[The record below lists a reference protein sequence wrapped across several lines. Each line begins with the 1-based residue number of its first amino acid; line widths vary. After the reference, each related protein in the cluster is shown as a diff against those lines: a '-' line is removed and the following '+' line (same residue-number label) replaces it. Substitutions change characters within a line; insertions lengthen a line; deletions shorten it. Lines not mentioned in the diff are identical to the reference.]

1 MKLACSSSV
10 LFLALGFAL
19 ACGDSTAQGY
29 PSRPIKLVVGYQ
41 PGGGTDAIARIVA
54 QKLAERLGQQ
64 AIVENRPGANAT
76 MGVAY
81 AAKAEPDGY
90 TLLVGASGEMVYAP
104 GLYER
109 LPYDTAKDFVPVI
122 QLSTN
127 PLLFAAHPSVPVTSV
142 RELIALA
149 KSKPGE
155 LFYGSGAAPFQAA
168 GELFKKQAGVNIVN
182 VPYKGAAPSVTAAVA
197 GEVQLL
203 VVGVSSLP
211 LLRAGKLRGLAV
223 TTPNRFALLPDM
235 PTMSEAGLPGFEVVP
250 WTGMFAPAGTPRT
263 LVDKLNGEMAAIVK
277 LEDVKERFGALGV
290 SAEGLPLPEFNALIK
305 ADLAKW
311 PKLLRE
317 LNIRA
322 D

>member
-1 MKLACSSSV
+1 MKLARSLPV
-10 LFLALGFAL
+10 LVLVFGLVL

-29 PSRPIKLVVGYQ
+29 PNRPVKLVVGYQ

-54 QKLAERLGQQ
+54 QRLAERLGQQ
-64 AIVENRPGANAT
+64 VVIENRPGANAT
-76 MGVAY
+76 IGVAY
-81 AAKAEPDGY
+81 VAKAEPDGY

-109 LPYDTAKDFVPVI
+109 LPYDTARDFAPVI

-127 PLLFAAHPSVPVTSV
+127 PLLFAVHPSVPVTSIK
-142 RELIALA
+142 ELIALA

-155 LFYGSGAAPFQAA
+155 LFYGAGAAPFQAA
-168 GELFKKQAGVNIVN
+168 GELFKKQAGVNIVH

-197 GEVQLL
+197 GEVQVV

-211 LLRAGKLRGLAV
+211 LLRSGKLRGLAV
-223 TTPNRFALLPDM
+223 TTPNRFSQLPDI

-250 WTGMFAPAGTPRT
+250 WTGMFAPVGTPR
-263 LVDKLNGEMAAIVK
+263 AIVDRLNSEMLAVVK
-277 LEDVKERFGALGV
+277 LDDVKERFSALGV
-290 SAEGLPLPEFNALIK
+290 SPEGLPLPEFNALIR
-305 ADLAKW
+305 ADLGKW
-311 PKLLRE
+311 PKVLRDF
-317 LNIRA
+317 NIRA